1 MEYNITTVLCVV
13 WAYMTSLVIM
23 MKYEK
28 TVDVDKRYGRL
39 ALILIDKTRKPLV
52 TFR

>member
-1 MEYNITTVLCVV
+1 
-13 WAYMTSLVIM
+13 MTSLVIM

-39 ALILIDKTRKPLV
+39 ALILIDSPAPAT
-52 TFR
+52 TFIVFDSMAL